1 MHEALSSASERCLA
15 SIHVN
20 RKCRKICSKT
30 QRKLTGRV
38 EKGDISGGIRG
49 GSVGDPWGIHWG
61 SRGDPGS
68 KKGIRAKTTPF
79 FFGKRGDPASAVK
92 SFYNIKFKEAKWIL
106 TTPSPDRPGEH
117 TLAPPSF

>member
-49 GSVGDPWGIHWG
+49 GSVGDPLGIQGG
-61 SRGDPGS
+61 SGFKKGDPSQNDPIFLRKTRGS
-68 KKGIRAKTTPF
+68 SV
-79 FFGKRGDPASAVK
+79 RGEK
-92 SFYNIKFKEAKWIL
+92 L
-106 TTPSPDRPGEH
+106 
-117 TLAPPSF
+117 L